1 MPELISRKGYNAWQA
16 EGGLTLGQRARAKLL
31 EIMETHQPRAL
42 PPNVQ
47 QEMDA
52 LLNIE
57 NSKHQITNI

>member
-16 EGGLTLGQRARAKLL
+16 EGGLTLGQRALSKLL

-52 LLNIE
+52 LLKTAGPSSNV
-57 NSKHQITNI
+57 T